1 MVGYV
6 NSLEGTLYNPPIFMP
21 KKTPHIFK
29 AQFFFGDSSVIIGVV
44 SFPMDDQVSRAPQK
58 DSR

>member
-29 AQFFFGDSSVIIGVV
+29 AQFFLEIQCNNRCRF
-44 SFPMDDQVSRAPQK
+44 FPMDDQVSRAPQK